1 MARVPLGRPPRYQA
15 TGGARAR
22 ATRKFGEFVSIRKAQ
37 LYNSLVRRE
46 VLKAPASVLTF
57 PGSARYTLVLT
68 PPRRMSQY
76 QPRRDKPSHIVIFRG
91 SSQTLASLPL

>member
-22 ATRKFGEFVSIRKAQ
+22 ATRKLGEFVSIRKAQ

-68 PPRRMSQY
+68 PPRKDEPVPAS
-76 QPRRDKPSHIVIFRG
+76 PRQAKSHCHF
-91 SSQTLASLPL
+91 